1 MKTASRQTTK
11 SPINNLQGVFV
22 FVHSQKMIQNN
33 SFTHACAHFFFFLM
47 LFFLLEQRFSDPADI
62 TAARGDNRRAADSEG
77 RGNLFCRL
85 TIKGLFLSST
95 LEVRRERGRGVHYK
109 LR

>member
-1 MKTASRQTTK
+1 MRVRA
-11 SPINNLQGVFV
+11 
-22 FVHSQKMIQNN
+22 
-33 SFTHACAHFFFFLM
+33 FFLLL

-62 TAARGDNRRAADSEG
+62 TAARGDIRRAADSEG
-77 RGNLFCRL
+77 RGNPFCRL
-85 TIKGLFLSST
+85 TGTRGCFCPPASRA